1 MDQREDLAGKVT
13 AIIAIIMILL
23 SIKLGYDICNYAKI
37 VFEKNNN
44 QLIHILEEEEHL
56 ISPKSDKNYIIFI
69 AFYV

>member
-23 SIKLGYDICNYAKI
+23 SIKLGYDICNYAKT

-44 QLIHILEEEEHL
+44 QLIQMLE
-56 ISPKSDKNYIIFI
+56 
-69 AFYV
+69 V